1 MLERRVQK
9 NEKEKISTKQASRM
23 AGVSPMSSVNPSQR
37 NGIAQIRP
45 YLCGGM
51 AAVAAEMATFPL
63 DTAKTR
69 QQLQGQVGDSRWS
82 SLRYKGIVHTLITIG
97 REEGL
102 TSIYRG
108 LSPALVR
115 QSVYG
120 TIKFGLYYSSKDV
133 AKRLVR
139 QPQKESTLVN
149 LCCAVV
155 AGSVS
160 ATLATPTDVI
170 KVRMQSGNMHKGA
183 NISWSLLSVGKVV
196 LRHEGIRGLWRG
208 GLPTAQRA
216 ALVAGVQLPVYDATK
231 SQMLAHGVPDGAA
244 CHMAASVLAGL
255 SACIASNP
263 VDVVRTR
270 MMVQRKTLRSIRGLP
285 VQSSY
290 GETMPPNSYH
300 TSSIRCGL
308 HTARTEGVVAL
319 YKGFFPAFARMGPWN
334 IIFFVVYEKLQHSYP
349 YIGR

>member
-1 MLERRVQK
+1 MTTACPEGPLRMLRAARRYLDWL
-9 NEKEKISTKQASRM
+9 SPRCPPRLPTCC
-23 AGVSPMSSVNPSQR
+23 AGR
-37 NGIAQIRP
+37 A
-45 YLCGGM
+45 CH
-51 AAVAAEMATFPL
+51 A
-63 DTAKTR
+63 
-69 QQLQGQVGDSRWS
+69 
-82 SLRYKGIVHTLITIG
+82 LITIG
-97 REEGL
+97 KEEGL

-139 QPQKESTLVN
+139 QPQKESSLVN

-170 KVRMQSGNMHKGA
+170 KVRMQSGSMHKGA

-216 ALVAGVQLPVYDATK
+216 ALVLDRNFE
-231 SQMLAHGVPDGAA
+231 MLTQT
-244 CHMAASVLAGL
+244 GL
-255 SACIASNP
+255 
-263 VDVVRTR
+263 RTR
-270 MMVQRKTLRSIRGLP
+270 LS
-285 VQSSY
+285 
-290 GETMPPNSYH
+290 
-300 TSSIRCGL
+300 
-308 HTARTEGVVAL
+308 
-319 YKGFFPAFARMGPWN
+319 
-334 IIFFVVYEKLQHSYP
+334 EK
-349 YIGR
+349 

>member
-1 MLERRVQK
+1 MELKKETLRTLEWRIQK
-9 NEKEKISTKQASRM
+9 NEKEEISTKQASRM
-23 AGVSPMSSVNPSQR
+23 AGVSPMSSVNPRQR

-82 SLRYKGIVHTLITIG
+82 SLRYKGIAHTLITIG

-216 ALVAGVQLPVYDATK
+216 ALVAGVQVIHLI
-231 SQMLAHGVPDGAA
+231 H
-244 CHMAASVLAGL
+244 
-255 SACIASNP
+255 N
-263 VDVVRTR
+263 TR
-270 MMVQRKTLRSIRGLP
+270 PLFSL
-285 VQSSY
+285 
-290 GETMPPNSYH
+290 
-300 TSSIRCGL
+300 
-308 HTARTEGVVAL
+308 
-319 YKGFFPAFARMGPWN
+319 
-334 IIFFVVYEKLQHSYP
+334 
-349 YIGR
+349 

>member
-1 MLERRVQK
+1 
-9 NEKEKISTKQASRM
+9 
-23 AGVSPMSSVNPSQR
+23 
-37 NGIAQIRP
+37 
-45 YLCGGM
+45 M

-63 DTAKTR
+63 DTAKNR

-196 LRHEGIRGLWRG
+196 LRHEGFRGLWRG

-270 MMVQRKTLRSIRGLP
+270 MMVQKKIYQMNIDGASRI
-285 VQSSY
+285 
-290 GETMPPNSYH
+290 YH
-300 TSSIRCGL
+300 TSAVRCGMDMVQ
-308 HTARTEGVVAL
+308 TEGVGAL

-334 IIFFVVYEKLQHSYP
+334 VIFFVVYEWAKTSFP
-349 YIGR
+349 YIGTG

>member
-1 MLERRVQK
+1 
-9 NEKEKISTKQASRM
+9 
-23 AGVSPMSSVNPSQR
+23 MSKLDSEVNCEPR
-37 NGIAQIRP
+37 L
-45 YLCGGM
+45 Y
-51 AAVAAEMATFPL
+51 FW
-63 DTAKTR
+63 
-69 QQLQGQVGDSRWS
+69 GQVGDSRWS

-216 ALVAGVQLPVYDATK
+216 ALVAGVQVIHCKTIVFFVIVESLHH
-231 SQMLAHGVPDGAA
+231 LAAASVRCHQVPDA
-244 CHMAASVLAGL
+244 CSWCAWWCSLPHGSKVFYFVLLKHFQAPKPFSVLAGL
-255 SACIASNP
+255 FACIASNP
-263 VDVVRTR
+263 VDVVS
-270 MMVQRKTLRSIRGLP
+270 LISLL
-285 VQSSY
+285 S
-290 GETMPPNSYH
+290 
-300 TSSIRCGL
+300 TS
-308 HTARTEGVVAL
+308 
-319 YKGFFPAFARMGPWN
+319 FPKISFLQVFKNEYSKFR
-334 IIFFVVYEKLQHSYP
+334 YEHGWWFSEKHS
-349 YIGR
+349 GG

>member
-1 MLERRVQK
+1 
-9 NEKEKISTKQASRM
+9 
-23 AGVSPMSSVNPSQR
+23 
-37 NGIAQIRP
+37 
-45 YLCGGM
+45 M

-69 QQLQGQVGDSRWS
+69 QQLQGQVGDSRGS

-170 KVRMQSGNMHKGA
+170 KVRMQSGSMHKGV

-196 LRHEGIRGLWRG
+196 LRLEGIRGLWRG

-255 SACIASNP
+255 FACIASNP
-263 VDVVRTR
+263 VDVVRTDDGSAKNTQKYPGSASAEFIWR
-270 MMVQRKTLRSIRGLP
+270 NDASQLLPHIFNPMWTSHGSNRRSCGSLQGILP
-285 VQSSY
+285 RV
-290 GETMPPNSYH
+290 
-300 TSSIRCGL
+300 C
-308 HTARTEGVVAL
+308 
-319 YKGFFPAFARMGPWN
+319 
-334 IIFFVVYEKLQHSYP
+334 
-349 YIGR
+349 

>member
-1 MLERRVQK
+1 
-9 NEKEKISTKQASRM
+9 
-23 AGVSPMSSVNPSQR
+23 
-37 NGIAQIRP
+37 
-45 YLCGGM
+45 M

-82 SLRYKGIVHTLITIG
+82 SLRYKGIAHTLITIG

-133 AKRLVR
+133 AKRLVK

-170 KVRMQSGNMHKGA
+170 K
-183 NISWSLLSVGKVV
+183 
-196 LRHEGIRGLWRG
+196 E
-208 GLPTAQRA
+208 
-216 ALVAGVQLPVYDATK
+216 
-231 SQMLAHGVPDGAA
+231 MLAPL
-244 CHMAASVLAGL
+244 CMFPLYIL
-255 SACIASNP
+255 
-263 VDVVRTR
+263 
-270 MMVQRKTLRSIRGLP
+270 TL
-285 VQSSY
+285 
-290 GETMPPNSYH
+290 
-300 TSSIRCGL
+300 
-308 HTARTEGVVAL
+308 
-319 YKGFFPAFARMGPWN
+319 
-334 IIFFVVYEKLQHSYP
+334 
-349 YIGR
+349 